1 MRWFSYFYR
10 RFKLKIKVKV
20 HTDLQNIQFKNPVIT
35 IGIFDGVHTGHREI
49 INEVKNIAN
58 EEGTESVLITFWP
71 HPKMVLNNSGIDL
84 KFLTTLEEKEV
95 LLRKCNIDHLVVL
108 PFNLELSQQSACEF
122 IQKTLV
128 NRLHVKNLIVGF
140 NHQFGK
146 DRKGNYETIKACA
159 EKFNFN
165 TLQLLPKLIDGE
177 KVSSTLIREALW
189 SGQIKRANR
198 LLGYEYFVNGTIV
211 GGKRIGRQI
220 GFPTA
225 NIIPKESHKLI
236 PMDGVYA
243 IRLMISNV
251 SYNGMLNIGIRPT
264 LNSERVSKT
273 IEVNIFDFSQD
284 IYGQNVTL
292 IFIDRIRDEIRFENI
307 ESLVNQLKKD
317 QKSAL
322 AILKSEK

>member
-1 MRWFSYFYR
+1 M
-10 RFKLKIKVKV
+10 KV
-20 HTDLQNIQFKNPVIT
+20 HTSLQNIQFKSPVIT
-35 IGIFDGVHTGHREI
+35 IGIFDGVHSGHREI

-58 EEGTESVLITFWP
+58 EEETESVLITFWP

-122 IQKTLV
+122 IEKTLV
-128 NRLHVKNLIVGF
+128 NRLNVKYLIVGF

-198 LLGYEYFVNGTIV
+198 FLGYEYFVNGTIV

-243 IRLMISNV
+243 VRLMISNLC
-251 SYNGMLNIGIRPT
+251 YNGMLNIGIRPT
-264 LNSERVSKT
+264 LNSEKVSKT

-284 IYGQNVTL
+284 IYGQDVTL
-292 IFIDRIRDEIRFENI
+292 IFIDRIRDEIKFENI
-307 ESLVNQLKKD
+307 DFLVNQLKKD
-317 QKSAL
+317 RKSAL
-322 AILKSEK
+322 AILKSDK